1 VLTGVSPFSQRLD
14 SSTHPSDD
22 DDNEEEEIDKEED
35 NDNEVLKRALKASSL
50 DLSSILK
57 IHGGRGGGEGGD
69 VLEQDADDAVDLVR
83 KLLQPDPTH
92 RPCVHRVMQHPFFVR
107 CRHFDW
113 NDVLTRSYVPPEIP
127 SSIIDDKRRR
137 RLRRDKK
144 NEDKPTKVER
154 EEKQGGHSSS
164 LTTSSPPPPP
174 LRFGK
179 DTFLGMSESL
189 FEARRAGGILSSSSS
204 SSLSSHRDDPLELL
218 HEFNI

>member
-1 VLTGVSPFSQRLD
+1 LD
-14 SSTHPSDD
+14 F
-22 DDNEEEEIDKEED
+22 
-35 NDNEVLKRALKASSL
+35 
-50 DLSSILK
+50 SSILK
-57 IHGGRGGGEGGD
+57 IHGGRGGGGGD
-69 VLEQDADDAVDLVR
+69 ALEQDADDAVDLVR

-113 NDVLTRSYVPPEIP
+113 NDVLARSFVPPEIP

-144 NEDKPTKVER
+144 NEDKPTKEER

-174 LRFGK
+174 LQFGK

-204 SSLSSHRDDPLELL
+204 SSSVSSHRDDPLELL
-218 HEFNI
+218 HEFNF